1 MYDPTE
7 YDKDAA
13 NELAYD
19 NAIDDILTGDIHL
32 VPDTFLFT
40 QIAKRVSQWKRWA
53 LAEINIHE
61 LQERW
66 SMNLFKDINDF
77 TF

>member
-40 QIAKRVSQWKRWA
+40 QIAKRVSQ
-53 LAEINIHE
+53 
-61 LQERW
+61 
-66 SMNLFKDINDF
+66 
-77 TF
+77 